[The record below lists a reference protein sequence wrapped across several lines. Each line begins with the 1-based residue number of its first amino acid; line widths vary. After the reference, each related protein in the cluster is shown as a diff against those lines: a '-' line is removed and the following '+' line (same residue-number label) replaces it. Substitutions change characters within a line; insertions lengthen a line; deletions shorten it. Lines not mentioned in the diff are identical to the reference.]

1 MTVLQNSTETARQC
15 ATALSSAVST
25 LGSSGAV
32 TKDTRT
38 TIAGN
43 TQSAYQAIDLSQSI
57 STQIAGIISSMSQ
70 NIQSVSSQFQ
80 AMDTSMGQQ
89 LSNLDAS
96 RGFTINGS
104 K

>member
-15 ATALSSAVST
+15 ATALSAAVST

-32 TKDTRT
+32 TKDMRT
-38 TIAGN
+38 TVAGN
-43 TQSAYQAIDLSQSI
+43 TQSAYQAIDMSQSI

-80 AMDTSMGQQ
+80 SMDASLDQQ
-89 LSNLDAS
+89 FSNLDAS